1 MAGLGRLD
9 SPKLFSAVFSESLV
23 DALGALVLVLDA
35 SGKIVRFNT
44 KCEEVSGR
52 TEAEMIGQSVF
63 GTVVPEDERQRVE
76 SVFARFKTEKLVQE
90 ENDWVDTQGRRH
102 RIEWR
107 NTTIRD
113 AQGRILLYIGTGID
127 VTEKRQLQD
136 RLLQSQKLES
146 LGRLAGGIA
155 HDYNNIL
162 TIIQGYAER
171 AMIFAGHASRAYL
184 ELEKLLQG
192 IQRCTN
198 LTQQLLAYG
207 RKQHI
212 RPQPINLIELSE
224 ETLALVKEV
233 LGPSVQL
240 QTDWAEGCPEVLGD
254 RGQLGQILM
263 NLTLNARD
271 SMPYGGAIRIK
282 TGSESLDDQKARELQ
297 VTPGLYTVLRVEDEG
312 TGIPPHEV
320 SRIFEPFYTT
330 KEQGKGTG
338 LGLSVCEG
346 IARQSKGAIAVE
358 SELGRGSVFK
368 LYLPARNEASFG

>member
-1 MAGLGRLD
+1 
-9 SPKLFSAVFSESLV
+9 
-23 DALGALVLVLDA
+23 LDA